1 MNTQF
6 ETLLLEVNRKISDIQ
21 FESSA
26 KNLYDPISYTL
37 DLGGKRI
44 RPVLTLMSNLMFG
57 GTNEQAISAALA
69 IEIFHN
75 FTLLHD
81 DVMDHAEIRRG
92 KPTVHKKWNENS
104 AILSGDAMLIV
115 AYQHLSK
122 TNPDKLPHVLQVFSQ
137 TALEVCEGQQ
147 FDMEFETRSDVSASE
162 YLEMIRLKTAV
173 LLGCAL
179 KTGAIIGGANEKQQ
193 EAIYKFGELIG
204 LAFQLKDDLLDVY
217 GDVSKFGK
225 NIGGDIVSNKKTYLL
240 IQALHHANA
249 HQKEAL
255 NTWIKSVDF
264 DRDVKIKAV
273 TEIYN
278 QIGVKQIAET
288 LMTEYYNEALNYLNK
303 LGLETEKTAPLL
315 NLAEKLM
322 NREF

>member
-6 ETLLLEVNRKISDIQ
+6 ETLLSEVNRKISDIQ
-21 FESSA
+21 FDSAA
-26 KNLYDPISYTL
+26 KNLYAPIGYTL

-57 GTNEQAISAALA
+57 GTTEQAISAALA

-81 DVMDHAEIRRG
+81 DVMDHADIRRG
-92 KPTVHKKWNENS
+92 KPTVHKKWNENT

-115 AYQHLSK
+115 AYQYLAG
-122 TNPDKLPHVLQVFSQ
+122 TNPQKLPAVLNVFSK

-147 FDMEFETRSDVSASE
+147 FDMEFETRTDVEASE
-162 YLEMIRLKTAV
+162 YIEMIRLKTAV

-179 KTGAIIGGANEKQQ
+179 KIGAIIGGADIKQQ
-193 EAIYKFGELIG
+193 ESIYKFGEAIG

-217 GDVSKFGK
+217 GDSAKFGK
-225 NIGGDIVSNKKTYLL
+225 NIGGDITSNKKTYLL
-240 IQALHHANA
+240 IQALQQANT
-249 HQKEAL
+249 HQKADL
-255 NTWIKSVDF
+255 NTWINAVEF
-264 DRDVKIKAV
+264 ERDLKIKAV
-273 TEIYN
+273 TELYN
-278 QIGVKQIAET
+278 QIGVKQMAED
-288 LMTEYYNEALNYLNK
+288 LMNTYYQQAIQHLQD
-303 LGLETEKTAPLL
+303 LGLEAQKTAPLE

-322 NREF
+322 YREF

>member
-6 ETLLLEVNRKISDIQ
+6 ETLLSEVNRKISDLE

-122 TNPDKLPHVLQVFSQ
+122 TNPDKLPLVLQVFSQ

-147 FDMEFETRSDVSASE
+147 FDMEFETRSDVTASE

-179 KTGAIIGGANEKQQ
+179 KIGAIIGGADENQQ

-255 NTWIKSVDF
+255 NTWIQSVDF
-264 DRDVKIKAV
+264 DRDVKIKAF

-288 LMTEYYNEALNYLNK
+288 LMTEYYNEALNYLKK

-322 NREF
+322 YREF